1 MYLSVADIL
10 LLTSIL
16 QSLVLAG
23 FLLMPGNIQLL
34 SNRLLLATVLAFA
47 AGLSEVFLYST
58 GLAQRFLN
66 LAYMGTLI
74 GLLQAGLLFLY
85 AKSLMYQDFR
95 LTSGHWIHT
104 LLFWIVGAIFL
115 VEYYLQPDEL
125 KRQILMER
133 DHPGVLTSPLMA
145 AAIHLVFLAYLM
157 ATIREITAFG
167 TGVRQIFS
175 NIENK
180 QLAWLRVLLL
190 GYTVVWSVSL
200 IYCLSAH
207 VFKSNASVFWVST
220 VGGVTGFLFINYLLL
235 HALRQPIVFSGL
247 SAEESRLLASS
258 REALTNPSTNAD
270 LLMRLEYHMR
280 HTAPHLD
287 ANLTVQQLARQLNVP
302 TRELSRAINQ
312 GLGKNFFEFVSDYR
326 IAEARRRL
334 IADTNQTILQ
344 VMYDS
349 GFNSKSVFNT
359 AFKRATGMTPREF
372 RGHPLST
379 AGKNP
384 DHPTTE

>member
-23 FLLMPGNIQLL
+23 FLLMPDNQHLL

-47 AGLSEVFLYST
+47 AGLGEVFFYST

-66 LAYMGTLI
+66 LAYLGTLV

-85 AKSLMYQDFR
+85 AKSLMYQDFH
-95 LTSGHWIHT
+95 LKAGHWIHT

-133 DHPGVLTSPLMA
+133 DHPGVLTSPLLA
-145 AAIHLVFLAYLM
+145 AAIHLVFLSYLI

-190 GYTVVWSVSL
+190 GYTAVWSVSL
-200 IYCLSAH
+200 VYCLSAH
-207 VFKSNASVFWVST
+207 VFKSSASVVWVST

-247 SAEESRLLASS
+247 SAEESHFLAGSKEKTTS
-258 REALTNPSTNAD
+258 RPANSD
-270 LLMRLEYHMR
+270 LLMRLEDHMR
-280 HTAPHLD
+280 HTVPYLD
-287 ANLTVQQLARQLNVP
+287 ANLTVQQLARQLNLP

-312 GLGKNFFEFVSDYR
+312 GLGKNFFEFVSGYR
-326 IAEARRRL
+326 VAEARRRL

-359 AFKRATGMTPREF
+359 AFKSATGMTPREF
-372 RGHPLST
+372 RAQSLSA
-379 AGKNP
+379 AGEFP
-384 DHPTTE
+384 DHPAKE

>member
-23 FLLMPGNIQLL
+23 FLLMPDNIHLL

-47 AGLSEVFLYST
+47 AGLAEVFLYST

-66 LAYMGTLI
+66 LAYLGTLV

-95 LTSGHWIHT
+95 LTPGHWIHT

-125 KRQILMER
+125 KRLILMER
-133 DHPGVLTSPLMA
+133 DHPGVLTSPLLA
-145 AAIHLVFLAYLM
+145 AAIHLVFLGYLI
-157 ATIREITAFG
+157 ATIREITVFG
-167 TGVRQIFS
+167 TDLRQIFS

-200 IYCLSAH
+200 VYCLSAH
-207 VFKSNASVFWVST
+207 VFKSSASVWWVST

-247 SAEESRLLASS
+247 SAEESRLLTSS
-258 REALTNPSTNAD
+258 KDTTTDQPANAV
-270 LLMRLEYHMR
+270 LLMRLEDHMR
-280 HTAPHLD
+280 RTAPHLD

-302 TRELSRAINQ
+302 TRKLSRAINQ

-326 IAEARRRL
+326 VAEARRRL
-334 IADTNQTILQ
+334 TADTHQTILQ

-359 AFKRATGMTPREF
+359 AFKRATGMTPREY
-372 RGHPLST
+372 RARQLAADG
-379 AGKNP
+379 
-384 DHPTTE
+384 E